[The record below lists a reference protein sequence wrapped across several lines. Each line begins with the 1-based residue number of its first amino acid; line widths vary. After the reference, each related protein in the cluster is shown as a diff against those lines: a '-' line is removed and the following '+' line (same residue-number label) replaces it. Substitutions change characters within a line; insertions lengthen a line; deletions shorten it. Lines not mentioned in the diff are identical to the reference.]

1 MAQSKRLLPRPFNYH
16 WGSGQITEEASYT
29 GQHHEPVIQL
39 LEYDE
44 PEQAVAWS
52 IRFCFYSGSGR
63 FQRSPLVIGDDE
75 LQGLRAALRRTPRL
89 RKLLKRL
96 IQDK

>member
-1 MAQSKRLLPRPFNYH
+1 MSPSSRPLPRPFSYH

-44 PEQAVAWS
+44 PEHAGAWS
-52 IRFCFYSGSGR
+52 VRFCFYSPNGR

-75 LQGLRAALRRTPRL
+75 LEGLRAALKRTPRL
-89 RKLLKRL
+89 RALLKRL
-96 IQDK
+96 VQDR